1 MRIHFELCSEKIQSL
16 HLAKVLKLQMVA
28 AHVHVFYN
36 FNQMILKQFKILH
49 KEKNA
54 ELLLLLFFFF
64 VIFELIYISE
74 LVVDASKFAS
84 DPKTKNKALLWF
96 LFSIKFQNRG
106 TFQV

>member
-1 MRIHFELCSEKIQSL
+1 MHIHFELCSEKIQSL
-16 HLAKVLKLQMVA
+16 HLAKVFKLQMVA

-36 FNQMILKQFKILH
+36 FNQMILKQFKSFH

-54 ELLLLLFFFF
+54 ELLLLFVF
-64 VIFELIYISE
+64 VIFEVVYISE

-106 TFQV
+106 PFQV